1 MADVRQTI
9 ELVGRS
15 LLEEKAKHGPL
26 IVATGSGLTIGTVV
40 GYVVAAFAFLST
52 LYVMYKTSLEI
63 KKANKEIELLDLK
76 IKKEKQ
82 D

>member
-9 ELVGRS
+9 EVVGRS

-26 IVATGSGLTIGTVV
+26 LIATGSGLTIGTVI

-52 LYVMYKTSLEI
+52 LYVMYKT
-63 KKANKEIELLDLK
+63 KKEIEL
-76 IKKEKQ
+76 INIRIENEKQ

>member
-9 ELVGRS
+9 EVVGRS

-26 IVATGSGLTIGTVV
+26 LVATGSGLTIGTVV

-52 LYVMYKTSLEI
+52 LYVMYKT
-63 KKANKEIELLDLK
+63 KKEIEL
-76 IKKEKQ
+76 INIRIENEKQ

>member
-1 MADVRQTI
+1 MVDVRQTI
-9 ELVGRS
+9 EVVGRS

-26 IVATGSGLTIGTVV
+26 LVATGSGLTIGTVV

-52 LYVMYKTSLEI
+52 LYVMYKT
-63 KKANKEIELLDLK
+63 KKEIEL
-76 IKKEKQ
+76 INIRIENEKQ

>member
-1 MADVRQTI
+1 VADVRQTI
-9 ELVGRS
+9 EVVGRS

-26 IVATGSGLTIGTVV
+26 LVATGSGLTIGTVI

-52 LYVMYKTSLEI
+52 LYVMYKT
-63 KKANKEIELLDLK
+63 KKEIEL
-76 IKKEKQ
+76 INIRIENEKQ